1 MRSRVG
7 APPRCHGPKLGAVVP
22 AMLRSPPSRPSARQK
37 LSAASCTSWSAALTG
52 TSEVMRA
59 TRSSACMNAS
69 SGIRGTV
76 IALRTYSAPR
86 RTSPRRG
93 VASTAPSGD
102 EIWLAIATQAVDGRF
117 IDEQL
122 LDVLFRL
129 VFDAAGAELCEEPA
143 D

>member
-1 MRSRVG
+1 M
-7 APPRCHGPKLGAVVP
+7 
-22 AMLRSPPSRPSARQK
+22 
-37 LSAASCTSWSAALTG
+37 
-52 TSEVMRA
+52 
-59 TRSSACMNAS
+59 
-69 SGIRGTV
+69 
-76 IALRTYSAPR
+76 
-86 RTSPRRG
+86 
-93 VASTAPSGD
+93 ASTAPSGD